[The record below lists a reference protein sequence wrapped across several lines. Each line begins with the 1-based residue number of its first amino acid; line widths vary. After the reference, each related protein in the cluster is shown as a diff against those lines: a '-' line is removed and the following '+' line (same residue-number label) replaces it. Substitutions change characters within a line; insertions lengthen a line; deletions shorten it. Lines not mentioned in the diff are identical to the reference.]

1 MAGVRLMK
9 MIFWVADRA
18 APSALSRNLAKAIAK
33 FEPATPFR
41 KPISLSSTF
50 GMVPDLTT
58 ALPISA

>member
-1 MAGVRLMK
+1 M
-9 MIFWVADRA
+9 A

-58 ALPISA
+58 AFAHFGKPVARPR